1 MRRGWRGPTDVVL
14 VTHDSFAISDDVRAE
29 FEETSGLELRILQ
42 SGDAGELLSKALL
55 TAGNPQGDV
64 LFGVDN
70 NLLSRALD
78 GDLFEPYESPGLEN
92 VDDGYVL
99 DPEHRVTPIDH
110 GEVCLNYDKAW
121 FSEREIEPPRS
132 LDDLTHPRFEGMLVV
147 ENAATSTPGLAF
159 LLATVARYG
168 EPGWQDFWRRLRENR
183 VLVVDGWEEAYN
195 VRFSGAA
202 GDGDRPIVVSY
213 ASSPPAEVIFATPRP
228 KEAPTAVVEDS
239 CFRQIEF
246 AGVLR
251 GAPNEEGARKLVD
264 FLLDE
269 ALPGGHPALDVRL
282 PGQPRRG
289 APPGVRAL
297 RRRAREPARAV
308 ARRDRGESRPVGER
322 VDAHRASLS
331 AHAWRALTYGV
342 PLAFLALFFAFP
354 LVSILERGLGSGEG
368 AISPLD
374 VLTDPLTR
382 EVLWFTLWQAVA
394 STVLTIAVALPASY
408 VLGRYTFR
416 GRSARHGGGDRAV
429 RPPHGRR
436 RARLSRRTARRASSA
451 AGWRS

>member
-1 MRRGWRGPTDVVL
+1 MRFLVTVRCKGLFAAVLLGALALGSVGCGADGESNDVVL

-78 GDLFEPYESPGLEN
+78 GDLFEPYESPSLEH
-92 VDDGYVL
+92 VDAGYIL

-168 EPGWQDFWRRLRENR
+168 EAGWQDFWRRLRENR

-202 GDGDRPIVVSY
+202 GKGDRPIVVSY
-213 ASSPPAEVIFATPRP
+213 ASSPPAEVLFSTPRP
-228 KEAPTAVVEDS
+228 DEAPTAVVEDS

-251 GAPNEEGARKLVD
+251 GAQNDDGARKLVD
-264 FLLDE
+264 FLLAERFQEDIPLSMFVFPVNSR
-269 ALPGGHPALDVRL
+269 AMLPP
-282 PGQPRRG
+282 
-289 APPGVRAL
+289 
-297 RRRAREPARAV
+297 EFESFAV
-308 ARRDRGESRPVGER
+308 
-322 VDAHRASLS
+322 
-331 AHAWRALTYGV
+331 V
-342 PLAFLALFFAFP
+342 P
-354 LVSILERGLGSGEG
+354 E
-368 AISPLD
+368 SPLELSPEEIGD
-374 VLTDPLTR
+374 NRDTWVREWTRIVLR
-382 EVLWFTLWQAVA
+382 
-394 STVLTIAVALPASY
+394 
-408 VLGRYTFR
+408 
-416 GRSARHGGGDRAV
+416 
-429 RPPHGRR
+429 
-436 RARLSRRTARRASSA
+436 
-451 AGWRS
+451 

>member
-1 MRRGWRGPTDVVL
+1 MRFLVTVCCKGLFAAALLGALALGSVGCGADGESNDVVL

-92 VDDGYVL
+92 VDAGYML

-132 LDDLTHPRFEGMLVV
+132 LDDLTAPAVRGHARRRERGHL
-147 ENAATSTPGLAF
+147 TPGARLPARDGRPLRRGGLAG
-159 LLATVARYG
+159 LLAA
-168 EPGWQDFWRRLRENR
+168 RLRENR

-202 GDGDRPIVVSY
+202 GKGTGRSSSPTRRARRGGDLRHATPGRGSDRRRRGQLLPADRVRGRPARERGTKRAR
-213 ASSPPAEVIFATPRP
+213 ASSWT
-228 KEAPTAVVEDS
+228 S
-239 CFRQIEF
+239 CSTSASRRTFRSRCSSSRSTRAQCS
-246 AGVLR
+246 
-251 GAPNEEGARKLVD
+251 
-264 FLLDE
+264 
-269 ALPGGHPALDVRL
+269 
-282 PGQPRRG
+282 
-289 APPGVRAL
+289 PGVREV
-297 RRRAREPARAV
+297 RRRPGEPTRAV
-308 ARRDRGESRPVGER
+308 ARRDRGEPRPVGER
-322 VDAHRASLS
+322 VDANRASLS

-354 LVSILERGLGSGEG
+354 LASILERGLGSGEG
-368 AISPLD
+368 
-374 VLTDPLTR
+374 V
-382 EVLWFTLWQAVA
+382 
-394 STVLTIAVALPASY
+394 
-408 VLGRYTFR
+408 
-416 GRSARHGGGDRAV
+416 
-429 RPPHGRR
+429 RR
-436 RARLSRRTARRASSA
+436 RSTSSPT
-451 AGWRS
+451 R